1 MRTEPDL
8 SVAGQKSVRG
18 KSRELDRRILILAVP
33 ALAALAADPL
43 LSLVDTAFVV
53 GLGAPALAALAI
65 NGAVFGFA
73 FVVFNFLAYATTP
86 LVAQAL
92 GRDEPDQVRTVV
104 ARALWLAIGLG
115 VLSSGLLVG
124 LANPL
129 VRLLQ
134 AGPEVIEP
142 AVAYLQVRALAAP
155 AVLVVTVGHGAF
167 RGFQDTR
174 TPLLVAL
181 GANVI
186 HVVLDALL
194 IYGAGWGVRGAAT
207 ASLIAQVAAAMWFW
221 RLLHRRLGPIRLHQ
235 IRWRDIRPFLRTG
248 GLLTLRTMLLVLT
261 ASVGT
266 ATAARIGT
274 NHVAAHQVVRESWF
288 LSAMLVDGLAI
299 AAQAMVAEQVGRG
312 DETAAT
318 RVGGRLIFWGVV
330 VGLVMGGLWLV
341 GGPWLGS
348 ALGPNDTVTELIGA
362 ATRIAAVIAL
372 PAALL
377 WVLDGIFLARLRLSA
392 MAVSTG
398 AGLVA
403 AVVIFWLTIK
413 YGWGLDG
420 VWWGMGAMVAA
431 RLIVL
436 AWAYGPMGV
445 GRRKTEDGSQSMGL
459 PLA

>member
-1 MRTEPDL
+1 M
-8 SVAGQKSVRG
+8 AGQKSVRA

-43 LSLVDTAFVV
+43 LSLVDTAFVA

-65 NGAVFGFA
+65 NGAIFGFA

-86 LVAQAL
+86 MVAQAL
-92 GRDEPDQVRTVV
+92 GRDQPDQVRTVID
-104 ARALWLAIGLG
+104 RALWLAIGLG
-115 VLSSGLLVG
+115 VLSSGLLMG

-142 AVAYLQVRALAAP
+142 AVAYLHIRALAAP

-186 HVVLDALL
+186 HVVLDAFL
-194 IYGAGWGVRGAAT
+194 IYAAGWGVRGAAT
-207 ASLIAQVAAAMWFW
+207 ASLIAQVVAAVWFW
-221 RLLHRRLGPIRLHQ
+221 RLLHHLGPIRLHQ
-235 IRWRDIRPFLRTG
+235 IRWREIRPFLRTG

-299 AAQAMVAEQVGRG
+299 AAQALVAEQIGLG

-318 RVGGRLIFWGVV
+318 RVGGRLLFWGVV

-348 ALGPNDTVTELIGA
+348 AFGPNATVTELIGA
-362 ATRIAAVIAL
+362 ATRIAAVIAV

-377 WVLDGIFLARLRLSA
+377 WVLDGIFLARLRLPA

-403 AVVIFWLTIK
+403 AAVIFWLTIK

-431 RLIVL
+431 RLMVL
-436 AWAYGPMGV
+436 AWAFRSA
-445 GRRKTEDGSQSMGL
+445 GREARSAEI
-459 PLA
+459 